1 LCQGSTDFKNHST
14 TDHEPRLT
22 GLDNHALNL
31 LPICFLLSAGSGNQ
45 LNFNKVGGSLLIIY
59 FATYAAMP
67 HSITE
72 QYDSIKL
79 YQMIYV
85 QIQIPPIFFLIMHH
99 LHSNGNFTAY
109 FDVM

>member
-1 LCQGSTDFKNHST
+1 MCQGSTDFKNHST

-31 LPICFLLSAGSGNQ
+31 LPIFCFLLSGSGNQ

-59 FATYAAMP
+59 FATYLP

-79 YQMIYV
+79 NQMIYV
-85 QIQIPPIFFLIMHH
+85 QHTNTTYIFL
-99 LHSNGNFTAY
+99 NYAPYNT
-109 FDVM
+109 